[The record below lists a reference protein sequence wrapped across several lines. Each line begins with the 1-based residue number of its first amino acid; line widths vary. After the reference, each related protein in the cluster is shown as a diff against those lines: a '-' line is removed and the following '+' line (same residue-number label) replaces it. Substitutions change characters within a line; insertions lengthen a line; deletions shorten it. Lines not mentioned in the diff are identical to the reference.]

1 MSEAMRVE
9 AGLAAD
15 IVEGIARVVP
25 LPLDAAGLRREA
37 IVLRDADG
45 ELRAYVNRCQ
55 HLPIPLDSGSRS
67 FFGPDGRFLVCK
79 THGATYRLDD
89 GMRVEGPCT
98 GRALIALRLELE
110 GEHLRI
116 VLDDVR
122 G

>member
-1 MSEAMRVE
+1 MSEATRVD

-15 IVEGIARVVP
+15 LVVGIARVVP
-25 LPLDAAGLRREA
+25 LPPDAAGLRREA

-67 FFGPDGRFLVCK
+67 FFGPDGRYLVCK
-79 THGATYRLDD
+79 THGASYELRD
-89 GMRVEGPCT
+89 GMCVAGPCI

-110 GEHLRI
+110 GEHLHI
-116 VLDDVR
+116 VLDA
-122 G
+122 GG